1 MSEKEK
7 AENKKSDDKGEGNN
21 DFKQK
26 IRIKIKAFDHKII
39 DQSTKTIIDTAKRSD
54 AQIFGPIPLPT
65 EKRKY
70 TVNRSTFV
78 HKDARDQYEMRIH
91 KRMIDIVDPT
101 AKTIE
106 DLTNLSLPAGVD
118 VEIKMQ

>member
-1 MSEKEK
+1 M
-7 AENKKSDDKGEGNN
+7 
-21 DFKQK
+21 
-26 IRIKIKAFDHKII
+26 RIKIKAFDHKII
-39 DQSTKTIIDTAKRSD
+39 DQSTKTIIETALRSD
-54 AQIFGPIPLPT
+54 AKVFGPIPLPT
-65 EKRKY
+65 EKKKY

-91 KRMIDIVDPT
+91 KRLIDIIEPQ

-118 VEIKMQ
+118 VEIKM